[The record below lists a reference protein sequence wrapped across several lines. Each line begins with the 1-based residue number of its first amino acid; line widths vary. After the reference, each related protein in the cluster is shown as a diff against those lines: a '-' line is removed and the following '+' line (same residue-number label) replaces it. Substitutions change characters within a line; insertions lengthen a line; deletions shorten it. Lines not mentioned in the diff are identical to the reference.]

1 MRKAILLCLA
11 ALALAAPAAHGRGSV
26 AQLCTNCAFGDR
38 RNYCIKCG
46 AYTFGKGVPARLCE
60 NCGFGER
67 WKYCVKCGAYTFGT
81 GRIFPSVTLSRNVR
95 LASSILGTARGF
107 SARFPA
113 GGIMI

>member
-46 AYTFGKGVPARLCE
+46 AYTFGKGVPAVLCQ
-60 NCGFGER
+60 NCAFGDR
-67 WKYCVKCGAYTFGT
+67 KKYCLKCGRYLFD
-81 GRIFPSVTLSRNVR
+81 
-95 LASSILGTARGF
+95 
-107 SARFPA
+107 
-113 GGIMI
+113 